1 MPGRSLRVSPVD
13 PYEFRRSILT
23 GFAGRSL
30 RVSPVRPYTRSTSL
44 TRSGPQRT
52 SAHHTQCHDSRC
64 RREQGSSDA
73 CMPPFTRLISV
84 ETAGTALPSL
94 SPQTVASPRAITAR
108 DVFRSR
114 SMVAAV
120 SSSAKTVDL
129 IFWVSILPA
138 NRPLVRVASPG
149 AWPPLGGAPKSTCQK
164 QKGACARVR
173 SWGLVGNWDCAD
185 VCSLPSTC
193 AACC

>member
-1 MPGRSLRVSPVD
+1 MPV
-13 PYEFRRSILT
+13 
-23 GFAGRSL
+23 RSL
-30 RVSPVRPYTRSTSL
+30 RVSPVRLCTRSSSL

-84 ETAGTALPSL
+84 GTAGTALPSIP
-94 SPQTVASPRAITAR
+94 PQTVASPRAITAR

-114 SMVAAV
+114 SMVAAA

-149 AWPPLGGAPKSTCQK
+149 AWLPLGGAPKSTCEK

-173 SWGLVGNWDCAD
+173 SCGLVGNWDCAD